1 MCNINEIPPTEKEKL
16 KIVSGYKV
24 FLDRLKDG
32 KLQTPFFCYDV
43 KEEWVTA
50 HEPTISNERG
60 FHVFIKRKD
69 AVNYLDALT
78 HGFAM
83 RENLIIKKV
92 LVKDIVAIG
101 QTDRDCYGGPGCPPH
116 SVLRCEQI
124 KIFDPKNS
132 PVKS

>member
-24 FLDRLKDG
+24 FIDRYLNG
-32 KLQTPFFCYDV
+32 KLQTPFFYCDV

-50 HEPTISNERG
+50 HGLDTERG

-69 AVNYLDALT
+69 AVIYLEALT
-78 HGFAM
+78 HGFALK
-83 RENLIIKKV
+83 ENLIIKKV

-101 QTDRDCYGGPGCPPH
+101 QIDKDCYGGPFCPPH

-124 KIFDPKNS
+124 KIVS